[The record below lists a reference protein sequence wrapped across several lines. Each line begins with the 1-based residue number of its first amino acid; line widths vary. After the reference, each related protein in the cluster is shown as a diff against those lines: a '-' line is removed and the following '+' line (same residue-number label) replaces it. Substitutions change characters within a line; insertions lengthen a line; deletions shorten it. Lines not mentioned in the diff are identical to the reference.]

1 VWRAKCI
8 VQAIDKAAKGVVDK
22 AVEEAKTSPEP
33 RVEDLWSDIYYKGT
47 EPPFMRGR
55 EREEVREAIFLSTAC
70 LSVRFSAGSR
80 FLSQR
85 IKCGPRAA
93 WIIDSLIRSLR

>member
-1 VWRAKCI
+1 VWGAKCI

-55 EREEVREAIFLSTAC
+55 EREEVREAIILSTAC
-70 LSVRFSAGSR
+70 LSVLCRFTFSKPADKMRTAGR
-80 FLSQR
+80 L
-85 IKCGPRAA
+85 
-93 WIIDSLIRSLR
+93 DSNRQFNT